1 MSATQEVTIEIRQI
15 ISKLL
20 ALPEDS
26 LKAETPISSLPN
38 IDSMRTLEIILAI
51 EKKYGIE
58 VPDAVTFSVNTIGEF
73 EQIVQ
78 KLIMQHSAEY
88 FTN

>member
-1 MSATQEVTIEIRQI
+1 MSTTQETTIEIRQI

-20 ALPEDS
+20 DFPEDD
-26 LKAETPISSLPN
+26 LKSETEISSLPN

-58 VPDAVTFSVNTIGEF
+58 VPDAVTFTVNTIGEF
-73 EQIVQ
+73 EQIIQ
-78 KLIMQHSAEY
+78 KLVRQHSAEHSAG
-88 FTN
+88 